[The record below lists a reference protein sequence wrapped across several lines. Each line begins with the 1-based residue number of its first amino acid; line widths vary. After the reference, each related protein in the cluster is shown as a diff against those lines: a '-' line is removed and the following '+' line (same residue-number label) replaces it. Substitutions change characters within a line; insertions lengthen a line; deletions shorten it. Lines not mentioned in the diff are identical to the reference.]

1 MKRLIYIFLLL
12 AAGLTF
18 FVGGVSCVRE
28 DELLKESD
36 IQLTFSCDTLTFDT
50 VFTTLGSTTRQVK
63 VYNHGKKTVRFKAVG
78 LRGGHGSRFRTN
90 IDGDT
95 SMWVQN
101 LEIAAGDS
109 CFIFVRVNINP
120 NASTSTARLNMLL
133 PTTAITSAICQLPC

>member
-1 MKRLIYIFLLL
+1 ML

-63 VYNHGKKTVRFKAVG
+63 VYNHGKRTVRFKAVG

-95 SMWVQN
+95 SMRVQN

-120 NASTSTARLNMLL
+120 NASTEPFLVTGETPSI
-133 PTTAITSAICQLPC
+133 TTRSRVAAIR